1 MTGIFLNIL
10 SLSMYMNI
18 LFLKQY
24 LLIINKIK
32 SCILDKVC
40 AEIKF
45 SGLYPLNNT
54 AFFISQNIFLLIL
67 LQNKKKTIIFCLFPK
82 ISL

>member
-1 MTGIFLNIL
+1 
-10 SLSMYMNI
+10 MYMNI

-40 AEIKF
+40 TEIKF

-54 AFFISQNIFLLIL
+54 AFFYQSKYFFIDITAKQKENDHFLFISQNFFITLE
-67 LQNKKKTIIFCLFPK
+67 CE
-82 ISL
+82 